1 MYRYITAIDFK
12 CIPLYALDTV
22 FLYMPVQ
29 NVPGTKTLCVKF
41 SRLFCLRD
49 RRYFHHSG
57 HRLAEERI
65 IEQSDDTRREF
76 HKSYKM
82 FTLHFT
88 CSVTSLKVLLHVLT
102 FSPLFRRTI
111 MFVDRVI
118 RNCRRRPFTA
128 WTKRK
133 SQLIIIPNDCHY

>member
-1 MYRYITAIDFK
+1 MYRYITAIDFR

-65 IEQSDDTRREF
+65 IEQSDDTRRAF
-76 HKSYKM
+76 HISYKR
-82 FTLHFT
+82 FVHLTLHMLRHISEGVVARSDLLPPLQKNNYVRRS
-88 CSVTSLKVLLHVLT
+88 CHQKLTSKALHRL
-102 FSPLFRRTI
+102 
-111 MFVDRVI
+111 D
-118 RNCRRRPFTA
+118 
-128 WTKRK
+128 KK
-133 SQLIIIPNDCHY
+133 KK